1 MKPCLIT
8 YLVFQ
13 LSSFCRAEVRYVH
26 NCVCVV
32 DCSRFVSRAEMRSF
46 KLGTMSSLTT
56 TFMWKAVQT
65 VLRAISGDTSLI
77 PLSWEENAEV
87 FR

>member
-8 YLVFQ
+8 YLVFH
-13 LSSFCRAEVRYVH
+13 LFCAEVHYACMYV
-26 NCVCVV
+26 VV
-32 DCSRFVSRAEMRSF
+32 CSRFVSKAEMRSS

-65 VLRAISGDTSLI
+65 VLRVISGDISLI